1 MGQLKFNIDNAN
13 DDEFFA
19 VTEGLALAGQ
29 VMEEKGS
36 GTLLTINL
44 SAEGGNDGILSGT
57 VDEKALLKLEAI
69 FEQLKARA
77 LEENGEDA
85 MVLHLE
91 EQPD

>member
-1 MGQLKFNIDNAN
+1 MGQLKFNIDNAS

-44 SAEGGNDGILSGT
+44 SAEGGMTASSPVPST
-57 VDEKALLKLEAI
+57 K
-69 FEQLKARA
+69 RRC
-77 LEENGEDA
+77 
-85 MVLHLE
+85 
-91 EQPD
+91 